1 MAKKVAKKA
10 PAKKESAV
18 KKVASKVKELVKK
31 VTAPAKPSKATKAE
45 KVPAKKVSAK
55 AAPVKAA
62 PAKAAA
68 KPVPLAKAKKAE
80 KPVAAVVPAPA
91 KVEAPKSKKEI
102 ASEKSKKEA
111 APQEKGDKT
120 STRKTVAELVESAKA
135 PEKKERRI
143 RLDKTGLS
151 EDQIKWHEM
160 KEKYRNEKPQNYS
173 ISGTFEA
180 KKPIEHK
187 TFGWGYVMSNE
198 YDRLDVLF
206 ADGRRVLISNRKL

>member
-45 KVPAKKVSAK
+45 KAPAKKVSAK
-55 AAPVKAA
+55 AV
-62 PAKAAA
+62 PAKATA
-68 KPVPLAKAKKAE
+68 KPVPVAKAKKAE
-80 KPVAAVVPAPA
+80 KPAAPVALAPA
-91 KVEAPKSKKEI
+91 KVEAPKAKKGS
-102 ASEKSKKEA
+102 ASEKPKKEA
-111 APQEKGDKT
+111 APQEKVDKT